1 MKSLSTMF
9 LLVGSTVLAQTLA
22 ATPGTAQPPA
32 ASAQT
37 QPQPPPLTREQIES
51 IRAELRAGKSDL
63 IAKNVSFTS
72 DEAAKFWPIYKQYEA
87 AGKALNDKRFDL
99 LMKYL
104 DAGEKADPSMATNLV
119 KASLQRDLD
128 LAKLRVEYAP
138 KFAKVLPKGKAA
150 RVLQVDRALT
160 LIADAKLAAMVP
172 LLPWYPWPP
181 LEE

>member
-1 MKSLSTMF
+1 MRALAAMF
-9 LLVGSTVLAQTLA
+9 LLFGSSVLAQTPA
-22 ATPGTAQPPA
+22 ATSSPAESPGA
-32 ASAQT
+32 AT
-37 QPQPPPLTREQIES
+37 QPQHPPLTKDQIES
-51 IRAELRAGKSDL
+51 IRAEIRAGKSDL
-63 IAKNVSFTS
+63 LARNVSFTS

-99 LMKYL
+99 ITKYL
-104 DAGEKADPSMATNLV
+104 DAGEKADPSMLTNLV

-128 LAKLRVEYAP
+128 LAKLRIDYAP
-138 KFAKVLPKGKAA
+138 KFAKVLPKAKAA

-160 LIADAKLAAMVP
+160 LITDAKLASMVP

>member
-1 MKSLSTMF
+1 MRALAVMF
-9 LLVGSTVLAQTLA
+9 LLLGSSVLAQTGA
-22 ATPGTAQPPA
+22 ATSSTAEPPG
-32 ASAQT
+32 AQT
-37 QPQPPPLTREQIES
+37 LPEHPPLTKDQIES
-51 IRAELRAGKSDL
+51 IRAEIRAGKSDL
-63 IAKNVSFTS
+63 LAKNVSLTS

-99 LMKYL
+99 LTKYL
-104 DAGEKADPSMATNLV
+104 DAGEKADPSMVTNLV

-128 LAKLRVEYAP
+128 LAKLRIDYAP
-138 KFAKVLPKGKAA
+138 KFAKVLPKAKVA

-160 LIADAKLAAMVP
+160 LITDAKLASMVP